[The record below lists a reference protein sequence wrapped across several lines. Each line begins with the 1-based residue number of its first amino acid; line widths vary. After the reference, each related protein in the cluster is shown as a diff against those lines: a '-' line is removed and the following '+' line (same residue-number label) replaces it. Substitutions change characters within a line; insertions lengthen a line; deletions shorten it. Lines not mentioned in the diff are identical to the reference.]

1 MGFGVGSVDCWICGF
16 LGMRQR
22 PDPDSVGSGVLSHSQ
37 ELSGSSSALER
48 EGPDPGERKGM
59 GQENRELQ
67 RELEQDRAGREPRLR
82 GLRCWGCAL
91 PKPRGHGRKAGMGN
105 ILEEKRLERDLG
117 EPQGVFFMSLR
128 HRGSVE
134 NPFDPKICSPW
145 TCPGG
150 RWGRQL
156 QPRLFQRLIPP
167 IPASQAFPGSLEPR
181 FSRPGIP
188 NPLPQLGIISPPS
201 AEARGLRQELIKAAL
216 EEAAA
221 ISVPKKKQPPGFF
234 SFFFPTF
241 PVLPSHPCIF
251 PAPNSR
257 IPASPHLPSP
267 EFPHFP
273 CASPRPRGC
282 FGKAGFQPCA
292 PHAGLEEAL
301 SSFPEPGEPLWKW
314 FYSHESHKYPLGGPA
329 EGRDAAQG

>member
-67 RELEQDRAGREPRLR
+67 REWGQDRAGREPRLR

-105 ILEEKRLERDLG
+105 ILEEKRLERDLR

-145 TCPGG
+145 PCPGG

-167 IPASQAFPGSLEPR
+167 IPRLSGLSREPG
-181 FSRPGIP
+181 
-188 NPLPQLGIISPPS
+188 
-201 AEARGLRQELIKAAL
+201 AA
-216 EEAAA
+216 
-221 ISVPKKKQPPGFF
+221 
-234 SFFFPTF
+234 FFPAWN
-241 PVLPSHPCIF
+241 P
-251 PAPNSR
+251 
-257 IPASPHLPSP
+257 
-267 EFPHFP
+267 
-273 CASPRPRGC
+273 
-282 FGKAGFQPCA
+282 
-292 PHAGLEEAL
+292 
-301 SSFPEPGEPLWKW
+301 
-314 FYSHESHKYPLGGPA
+314 
-329 EGRDAAQG
+329 